1 MHRSEKNSSP
11 GTWPSNILLLL
22 LLYVYLY
29 NTVVV
34 RFSISSVGPSA
45 VFERAKTWRVRVG
58 HNGGRKKGKLRVV
71 SSVRGVPGPEP
82 FVFENRRSGTVG
94 IGGHVTV
101 LLLLLL
107 PCVRSPPTVT
117 AATAHR
123 SLLYATTRYVYIIM
137 IWYEND
143 ERVRVLSITTEYISR
158 QN

>member
-1 MHRSEKNSSP
+1 
-11 GTWPSNILLLL
+11 
-22 LLYVYLY
+22 VYLY

-45 VFERAKTWRVRVG
+45 VFTRVRG
-58 HNGGRKKGKLRVV
+58 RGGGGGGGSDITEEEKKGKLRVV

-107 PCVRSPPTVT
+107 PCVRSPSTAAVT

-123 SLLYATTRYVYIIM
+123 SLPYIRHYTRDTCI
-137 IWYEND
+137 
-143 ERVRVLSITTEYISR
+143 
-158 QN
+158 